1 MSTTT
6 LIAYAAGTME
16 MLDVCLSA
24 LERHKSGVDNRIR
37 IVTNAIGYAEALS
50 VTSEHNAEVVAYEIG
65 MTPNGSIMHGMLLD
79 AALNDVET
87 EYFLTLD
94 SDCFPVADDWLL
106 DLLRMMDDGAIL
118 AGILWPWI
126 PPPND
131 IDEMTMEYRIRINH
145 CWNNTHVACQLARKA
160 FIVSNALRFVD
171 GDDTGFEITERARTL
186 GMKIDGWKPSRCA
199 LPVGE
204 FDPEMNRHVCLIF
217 GDKMYHQ
224 GGSTRKLQGA
234 KIDPLGIYDA
244 ARERVFAEKG
254 AEWILQDANSH
265 KYLFDREE
273 EVAQFKMRTMFDE
286 MRRYLERNDR
296 LFNP

>member
-94 SDCFPVADDWLL
+94 SDCFPVTDGWLDVMFKLDAD
-106 DLLRMMDDGAIL
+106 IS
-118 AGILWPWI
+118 GILWPWV
-126 PPPND
+126 PPPD
-131 IDEMTMEYRIRINH
+131 SVGRSTIEWRLRTIVGIIHRL
-145 CWNNTHVACQLARKA
+145 HV
-160 FIVSNALRFVD
+160 S
-171 GDDTGFEITERARTL
+171 
-186 GMKIDGWKPSRCA
+186 
-199 LPVGE
+199 
-204 FDPEMNRHVCLIF
+204 
-217 GDKMYHQ
+217 
-224 GGSTRKLQGA
+224 
-234 KIDPLGIYDA
+234 
-244 ARERVFAEKG
+244 
-254 AEWILQDANSH
+254 
-265 KYLFDREE
+265 
-273 EVAQFKMRTMFDE
+273 
-286 MRRYLERNDR
+286 
-296 LFNP
+296 